1 MVIILYKKAEK
12 WYAVQVCDATFA
24 AYGNDADNIKISNS
38 KTDNLK
44 GKTLIFAA

>member
-12 WYAVQVCDATFA
+12 RQAVQVCDATTA
-24 AYGNDADNIKISNS
+24 ECGNDADNIKISNS